1 MARAQSRRLRHA
13 RRRAP
18 QRRSI
23 HRRQPASRPRHTYLS
38 PRQIRRRRRQA
49 WPVHSRSLLGC
60 PQLSNLRASLARR
73 THASHA
79 PRWPLHRFRRSL
91 RVGSSP
97 GIRLMPAAVLSES
110 RSGDF
115 TSPSSLSLPSVTVK
129 IGGIPILLQP
139 SDPKFCAVLES
150 RYESF
155 ATRNAPNTTAD
166 ANVASRFEI
175 HLDPRGR
182 ASDEDARVT
191 REGSVWHFRR
201 GDFDATWNPQ
211 TREGRILQCPNPYSI
226 DTVLR
231 ITHSLVLAEEGGF
244 LLHAASAIR
253 NNRAFLFA
261 GVSGA
266 GKTTISRLA
275 PADATLLTDE
285 ISYVRKS
292 DVRRN
297 GEGYTAFGTPFTG
310 ELAKLG
316 ENVSAPIA
324 ALYLLAQGGE
334 NRIDRVA
341 PAEAARALL
350 ANVLF
355 FAKDEELVQCIFHSA
370 FEFVSRVP
378 VSRLTFVPDVRV
390 WELIG

>member
-1 MARAQSRRLRHA
+1 
-13 RRRAP
+13 
-18 QRRSI
+18 
-23 HRRQPASRPRHTYLS
+23 
-38 PRQIRRRRRQA
+38 
-49 WPVHSRSLLGC
+49 
-60 PQLSNLRASLARR
+60 
-73 THASHA
+73 
-79 PRWPLHRFRRSL
+79 
-91 RVGSSP
+91 
-97 GIRLMPAAVLSES
+97 MPAAVLSES

-175 HLDPRGR
+175 HLDHRGR

-275 PADATLLTDE
+275 PPDATVLTDE
-285 ISYVRKS
+285 ISYI
-292 DVRRN
+292 RRASSQN
-297 GEGYTAFGTPFTG
+297 NHTYTAFGTPFAG
-310 ELAKLG
+310 ELARVG
-316 ENVSAPIA
+316 ANTSAPLE
-324 ALYLLAQGGE
+324 ALYLLVQGPE
-334 NRIDRVA
+334 NRITPISKID
-341 PAEAARALL
+341 AARAIMRH
-350 ANVLF
+350 VLF
-355 FAKDEELVQCIFHSA
+355 FAEEKDLVAKVFDSVL
-370 FEFVSRVP
+370 EFVSRVH
-378 VSRLTFVPDVRV
+378 VAQLIFTPDARA
-390 WELIG
+390 WEFIR